1 MSTSRLTHVPA
12 HARAELPVGEGPEP
26 APGIVARAPA
36 TSPPPPVKAGPV
48 AVAPTGAEK
57 LIRCLEREGVEYI
70 FGLSG
75 GAAMPIFDALVDSK
89 IKLILVRHEQ
99 GATHMADG
107 YARST
112 GKPGVV
118 LVTSGPGATN
128 TVTGLL
134 TALMD
139 SVPMIVLTGQT
150 ISPML
155 GKDAFQEAD
164 VTGITY
170 PVVKHSYLVK
180 NANDIPRIAREAFH
194 LATTGR
200 PGPVLIDLP
209 KDITSGPCNADF
221 VETVDLPGYHPPG
234 KADPAALRKV
244 AALLAKAKKPV
255 LYVGHGA
262 VISGAGPAV
271 LQLAEKLQAPVVNT
285 LLGKGAVPEDNP
297 LHQGMLGMHGTA
309 YANKTVMDCDCIV
322 AIGARW
328 DDRITGK
335 LSEFCVGASKIH
347 IDVDAS
353 EFNKIIRPDVAVA
366 ADARLA
372 VEDLLPMVV
381 KCDSEAWLQEI
392 TGWRKQYPLKYAKKG
407 GLRAQHVLDR
417 LDKLGG
423 RDCIL
428 TTDVGQHQMWA
439 AQFCLT
445 TKNRHWLSSG
455 GAGTMGYGFP
465 AAIGA
470 QFANPD
476 KKVWCIVGDGGFQ
489 MTLAELATAS
499 IHKLPVKILII
510 NNAYL
515 GMVRQWQELFFENRL
530 SGVDLEGNPD
540 FVKLAGAYGIKA
552 WRVRRPAEV
561 DRVLKAAMD
570 YTEGP
575 CLIDAE
581 VMKEDNVFPMIPAGA
596 ALRDMI
602 IDKPKHKMEKPT
614 GST

>member
-1 MSTSRLTHVPA
+1 
-12 HARAELPVGEGPEP
+12 
-26 APGIVARAPA
+26 
-36 TSPPPPVKAGPV
+36 
-48 AVAPTGAEK
+48 
-57 LIRCLEREGVEYI
+57 
-70 FGLSG
+70 
-75 GAAMPIFDALVDSK
+75 
-89 IKLILVRHEQ
+89 
-99 GATHMADG
+99 MADG
-107 YARST
+107 YARAT

-128 TVTGLL
+128 TVTGML

-180 NANDIPRIAREAFH
+180 NPNDIPRVTREAFY
-194 LATTGR
+194 LATSGR

-209 KDITSGPCNADF
+209 KDVTSAQCTATF
-221 VETVDLPGYHPPG
+221 VDKVDLPGYSVPGHPDKEALK
-234 KADPAALRKV
+234 KAAALI
-244 AALLAKAKKPV
+244 AKSRKPV

-262 VISGAGPAV
+262 VISGAGPAIV
-271 LQLAEKLQAPVVNT
+271 KLAEKLQAPIVNT
-285 LLGKGAVPEDNP
+285 LLGKGACAEDHA
-297 LHQGMLGMHGTA
+297 LHLGMLGMHGTA
-309 YANKTVMDCDCIV
+309 YANKTVADCDMIM

-335 LSEFCVGASKIH
+335 LSEFCVGATKIH
-347 IDVDAS
+347 VDIDVA
-353 EFNKIIRPDVAVA
+353 EFGKIVRPDVSIA
-366 ADARLA
+366 ADAKLA
-372 VEDLLPMVV
+372 IEDLLPMVD
-381 KCDSEAWLQEI
+381 KLDTADWLKQI
-392 TGWRKQYPLKYAKKG
+392 GDWRKHFPLKYQKRG
-407 GLRAQHVLDR
+407 GLKAQHVLDR
-417 LDKLGG
+417 LDDLGG

-470 QFANPD
+470 QFANPN

-489 MTLAELATAS
+489 MTMMELATAAL
-499 IHKLPVKILII
+499 HKLPVKILII
-510 NNAYL
+510 NNSYL
-515 GMVRQWQELFFENRL
+515 GMVRQWQELFFDNRL

-540 FVKLAGAYGIKA
+540 FVKLAGAYGIKG
-552 WRVRRPAEV
+552 WRIKRPNEV
-561 DRVLKAAMD
+561 DRVLKAAMEWND
-570 YTEGP
+570 GP
-575 CLIDAE
+575 CLVDAE
-581 VMKEDNVFPMIPAGA
+581 VIKEDNVFPMIPAGA

-602 IDKPKHKMEKPT
+602 IERPKQKMAKPE